1 MKKEQW
7 YRLGIFNGKK
17 RNNFPYL
24 VDMHIDYLRVS
35 VTDRCNLR
43 CIYCNPLGD
52 CGLIQRDEILT
63 FEEIRRIVRLFAQ
76 CGISKVRL
84 TGGEPLVRRNIVRL
98 VRQLATVDG
107 IEELALTTNGVF
119 LEPVAAEL
127 KDAGLSRVNI
137 SIDSLEAE
145 NYKRITGFDLLQK
158 VISSIHKAIE
168 VGLMPVKINTV
179 VLRGINEQD
188 VVGLAQ
194 LSVEMP
200 VAVRFIEYYPT
211 SESADPGSPVRRSPL
226 SCLPT
231 GRRGGEDGFFVP
243 NSYVRRSIESKFGPL
258 AATVM
263 AKGNGPAV
271 YFRIKGAVGTIG
283 FISGRTTVFCHL
295 CNRLRLTSD
304 GRVKPCLYS
313 AQYYDLK
320 KLIRAGAADE
330 AVLALLEKI
339 IAEKH
344 RYTRLNSPA
353 GQLSMRN
360 VGG

>member
-1 MKKEQW
+1 M
-7 YRLGIFNGKK
+7 R
-17 RNNFPYL
+17 
-24 VDMHIDYLRVS
+24 IDYLRVS

-63 FEEIRRIVRLFAQ
+63 FEEIHRIVRLSAE

-84 TGGEPLVRRNIVRL
+84 TGGEPLVRKNIVQL
-98 VRQLATVDG
+98 VRKLAAVDG

-127 KDAGLSRVNI
+127 KAVGLSRVNI
-137 SIDSLEAE
+137 SIDSVKRE
-145 NYKRITGFDLLQK
+145 NYQRITGFDFLENVTK
-158 VISSIHKAIE
+158 GIYKAIE

-188 VVGLAQ
+188 VAGLAQ

-211 SESADPGSPVRRSPL
+211 SESANLDS
-226 SCLPT
+226 
-231 GRRGGEDGFFVP
+231 FFVP
-243 NSYVRRSIESKFGPL
+243 NSRVRRSIESKFGPL
-258 AATVM
+258 AAVVT
-263 AKGNGPAV
+263 ANANGPAV
-271 YFRIKGAVGTIG
+271 YFRIKGAVGTVG

-304 GRVKPCLYS
+304 GKVRPCLYS
-313 AQYYDLK
+313 ARHYDLK
-320 KLIRAGAADE
+320 ELIRAGAADE
-330 AVLALLEKI
+330 VVLALLEKI
-339 IAEKH
+339 VAEKH

-353 GQLSMRN
+353 GQFSMRN

>member
-1 MKKEQW
+1 M
-7 YRLGIFNGKK
+7 R
-17 RNNFPYL
+17 
-24 VDMHIDYLRVS
+24 IDYLRVS

-63 FEEIRRIVRLFAQ
+63 FEEIHRIVRLFAQ

-84 TGGEPLVRRNIVRL
+84 TGGEPLVRKNIVQL
-98 VRQLATVDG
+98 VRQLTTVGG

-137 SIDSLEAE
+137 SVDSLEAE

-158 VISSIHKAIE
+158 VTGSIRKAIE

-188 VVGLAQ
+188 VTSLAQ

-211 SESADPGSPVRRSPL
+211 SESAGLGS
-226 SCLPT
+226 
-231 GRRGGEDGFFVP
+231 FFVP
-243 NSYVRRSIESKFGPL
+243 NSRVRRSIESKFGPL
-258 AATVM
+258 AAAVM
-263 AKGNGPAV
+263 AKANGPAV
-271 YFRIKGAVGTIG
+271 YFRIKGAVGTVG

-304 GRVKPCLYS
+304 GKLRPCLYS
-313 AQYYDLK
+313 ARHYDLK

-330 AVLALLEKI
+330 AVLALLRKI
-339 IAEKH
+339 IVEKH

-353 GQLSMRN
+353 GQFSMRN